1 MRAAI
6 SHQPQSRPINAS
18 PSVSKNSRSDAALAS
33 LKMAATTKHEILAG
47 AAVKRFLELLEDAP
61 RCQCGNSC
69 ETRMFLNR
77 QLKSRDA
84 RANQIFA
91 DLFDE
96 VL

>member
-1 MRAAI
+1 MPI
-6 SHQPQSRPINAS
+6 SIS
-18 PSVSKNSRSDAALAS
+18 ALAVTS
-33 LKMAATTKHEILAG
+33 KHEVLAG
-47 AAVKRFLELLEDAP
+47 AAIKKFLELLEDAP
-61 RCQCGNSC
+61 RCQCGNGC

-91 DLFDE
+91 DLFDQ

>member
-1 MRAAI
+1 
-6 SHQPQSRPINAS
+6 
-18 PSVSKNSRSDAALAS
+18 
-33 LKMAATTKHEILAG
+33 MAATTKHEILAG

-61 RCQCGNSC
+61 RCQCGSSC